1 MMMDEDEDE
10 LWWLQEDCKHLYKH
24 IALANH
30 HHHHHNH
37 KKKKKAIRVTRRARL
52 LRLGINQAFGLCK
65 RYPQHEIHCLEF
77 GVYEGKDLAR
87 ICNFLEYLTT
97 QNNNVPPPTTRTTRT
112 KSQHKHDHSSS
123 STIVI
128 HGFDSFEGLP
138 EDWHN
143 GQICENNGRLIH
155 EKGAFSMN
163 GQVPE
168 MDKVCQGL
176 ELKQKKKGQFNNKK
190 KIPTVVFHKGWFHE
204 TVPQY
209 LQQTSTSNTSPP
221 RPPPPNVDDTSTT
234 SSPPHA
240 PLLLPPPHRRP
251 MIVAFV
257 HADADLY
264 SSTRTFLNFLCQY
277 KVLVKGSILVFDEY
291 WNYPNWQ
298 QGEYMAWQE
307 ITQQYHIE
315 YEYIGYHAPPL
326 SYNHPLHD
334 DYFFDDDK
342 KKNKNNSY
350 DKMNNKNNNI
360 NNNKRKKNTYGYQ
373 SVCIR
378 VTRVQ

>member
-1 MMMDEDEDE
+1 MMMDEDE

-24 IALANH
+24 IALANHH

-87 ICNFLEYLTT
+87 ICNFLEYLMT
-97 QNNNVPPPTTRTTRT
+97 QNNNVPPTTTRTRT

-143 GQICENNGRLIH
+143 GQRCENNGRLIH

-176 ELKQKKKGQFNNKK
+176 ELKTKKKGQFNNKK

-209 LQQTSTSNTSPP
+209 LQQTSTSNTFPP

-240 PLLLPPPHRRP
+240 PLLLPPPPPRRRP

-326 SYNHPLHD
+326 SSNNPLD
-334 DYFFDDDK
+334 DYYFDDD
-342 KKNKNNSY
+342 KKNKNNSNH
-350 DKMNNKNNNI
+350 KMNNNKNNNI
-360 NNNKRKKNTYGYQ
+360 NNKRKKNTYGYQ